1 MKKQVLNKVIIAFTA
16 DVIPTK
22 LKDPTLSWIW
32 QMATS
37 FGAICSMDLTGKT
50 THLIAVKA
58 SSSKVKAARE
68 YGHSIHVVTPAWL
81 LDSTA
86 RWKSQNEAYYALPEV
101 DVENPENTSLDD
113 LEDSAFD
120 DEGEQDNNEPEEE
133 EVIEN
138 VDWDEADREVEDFI
152 NESGIDDVW
161 DTEDSDTVDRYAWY
175 WSFNILDIN

>member
-1 MKKQVLNKVIIAFTA
+1 MLTFTA

-32 QMATS
+32 QMASS
-37 FGAICSMDLTGKT
+37 FGATCSMDLTGKT

-58 SSSKVKAARE
+58 NSNKVKAARE

-86 RWKSQNEAYYALPEV
+86 RWTIQDENAYDLPEI
-101 DVENPENTSLDD
+101 DLENPESTSLDD
-113 LEDSAFD
+113 LEDDSAFE
-120 DEGEQDNNEPEEE
+120 DERNQEEEEEE

-161 DTEDSDTVDRYAWY
+161 DTEDSDTVERWV
-175 WSFNILDIN
+175 I